1 MKNNQNE
8 LEGDEIYNNIEF
20 NKNELK
26 TDENFFDELNIK
38 SNNEDISL
46 DLDKSEDS
54 LSSDKLDICDKSME
68 EQMNKVTLNDEI
80 KNKYSKKITKEDLN
94 TIPIP
99 IFGCLFCA
107 NEEIASNHLINEI
120 LSKKYLYNLEKK
132 DIILIEFLIKNN
144 LLELK
149 ENKENILNKFG
160 IKHNI
165 NLYRL
170 NSLID
175 MIIKNT
181 EYIKKYNSFKDSF
194 NYLKQKR
201 NRENNKLKI
210 KNISHSLNKISNKE
224 NLNFKINF
232 DFEKQKYGNN
242 KLELFEDDNSDDDL
256 NKINNINNI
265 ISNNLDK
272 SNESE
277 DFDRIFDENCFMD
290 LNRKIKKD
298 DIIFEDKPY
307 NIWENNFDD
316 SIEKES

>member
-107 NEEIASNHLINEI
+107 NEEIAS
-120 LSKKYLYNLEKK
+120 K
-132 DIILIEFLIKNN
+132 
-144 LLELK
+144 
-149 ENKENILNKFG
+149 
-160 IKHNI
+160 
-165 NLYRL
+165 
-170 NSLID
+170 
-175 MIIKNT
+175 
-181 EYIKKYNSFKDSF
+181 
-194 NYLKQKR
+194 
-201 NRENNKLKI
+201 
-210 KNISHSLNKISNKE
+210 
-224 NLNFKINF
+224 
-232 DFEKQKYGNN
+232 
-242 KLELFEDDNSDDDL
+242 
-256 NKINNINNI
+256 
-265 ISNNLDK
+265 
-272 SNESE
+272 
-277 DFDRIFDENCFMD
+277 
-290 LNRKIKKD
+290 
-298 DIIFEDKPY
+298 
-307 NIWENNFDD
+307 
-316 SIEKES
+316 